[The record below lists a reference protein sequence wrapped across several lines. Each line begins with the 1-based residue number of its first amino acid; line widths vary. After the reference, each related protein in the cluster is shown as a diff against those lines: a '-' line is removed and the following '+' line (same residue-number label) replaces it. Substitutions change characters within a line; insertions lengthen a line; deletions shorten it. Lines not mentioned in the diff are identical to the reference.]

1 MSLNDPQWG
10 KRGAGGPPDLD
21 EIWRNVNRRMNELFG
36 RKGGGGDDGAGG
48 GGRRPALPLSGVGIL
63 VALVVVVWLAS
74 GFYIV
79 DEGRRGVVTRF
90 GKYTETT
97 QPGAALAPA
106 VPDRG
111 EGARRLLAG
120 AGRSRSATATRP
132 RTRSDNEALMLTDDE
147 NIIDIQFA
155 VQYNLKSAEA
165 YLFNVRKPDLIVQF
179 IAQTAMG
186 EVVGKAKMDFVLY
199 EGREQIAKSAEKLM
213 QEMLDRYQTG
223 VYVQK
228 VTLQSVQPPDKV
240 QAAFDDAVKAG
251 QDRERFRNEGQA
263 YANDVVPRARG
274 NAARLIEEANGYQ
287 AEVVQRAEGDA
298 SRFRQILVEYAKAPG
313 VTRERLYLDMMQT
326 VVGNSSKVLVD
337 QKAGSNLLY
346 LPLDKLIQQSGRAG
360 GRRPRADPSAARQS
374 DAAGAGA
381 DRSRSIPA
389 ARARRCAAASAAE
402 HRDEAHDAPP
412 RPRRRA
418 AAGRVAVALH
428 GRPAPVRDQVP
439 AGRDRRDAAERR
451 ASTSRCR
458 CCRT

>member
-10 KRGAGGPPDLD
+10 KRGSGGPPDLD
-21 EIWRNVNRRMNELFG
+21 EIWRNVNRRINDLFG
-36 RKGGGGDDGAGG
+36 RRAGGGDDGPGAGG
-48 GGRRPALPLSGVGIL
+48 GGGRPNLPLPGIGML

-97 QPGAALAPA
+97 QPGARWHLPFPIEEREL
-106 VPDRG
+106 VDF
-111 EGARRLLAG
+111 
-120 AGRSRSATATRP
+120 SQV
-132 RTRSDNEALMLTDDE
+132 RTVEVGYRNTPKNKKENEALMLTDDE
-147 NIIDIQFA
+147 NIIEIQFA

-213 QEMLDRYQTG
+213 QEMLDRYETG

-274 NAARLIEEANGYQ
+274 AAARLIEEANGYQ
-287 AEVVQRAEGDA
+287 AEVVQRADGDA

-326 VVGNSSKVLVD
+326 VIGNSSKVLID
-337 QKAGSNLLY
+337 QKAGSNSLLY
-346 LPLDKLIQQSGRAG
+346 LPLDKLIQQSASPGQAVNG
-360 GRRPRADPSAARQS
+360 DPSAARQS
-374 DAAGAGA
+374 VPSAPEPTVTLDPS
-381 DRSRSIPA
+381 RSR
-389 ARARRCAAASAAE
+389 
-402 HRDEAHDAPP
+402 EALRSRERGDP
-412 RPRRRA
+412 R
-418 AAGRVAVALH
+418 
-428 GRPAPVRDQVP
+428 
-439 AGRDRRDAAERR
+439 
-451 ASTSRCR
+451 
-458 CCRT
+458 

>member
-10 KRGAGGPPDLD
+10 KRGNSGPPDLD
-21 EIWRNVNRRMNELFG
+21 EIWRNVNRKINDLFG
-36 RKGGGGDDGAGG
+36 RKAPGGGDAGPGDGGK
-48 GGRRPALPLSGVGIL
+48 RPLLPLSGIGIL
-63 VALVVVVWLAS
+63 VALVLLVWLAS

-97 QPGAALAPA
+97 QPGPRWHLPF
-106 VPDRG
+106 PM
-111 EGARRLLAG
+111 E
-120 AGRSRSATATRP
+120 TAELVDFSQVKTIEIGYRNSP
-132 RTRSDNEALMLTDDE
+132 KNKVDKEALMLTDDE

-155 VQYNLKSAEA
+155 VQYNIKSAEA
-165 YLFNVRKPDLIVQF
+165 NLFNVRKPDQIVQF

-213 QEMLDRYQTG
+213 QEMLDRYATG

-298 SRFRQILVEYAKAPG
+298 SRFRQILVEYAKAPA
-313 VTRERLYLDMMQT
+313 VTRDRKS
-326 VVGNSSKVLVD
+326 VV
-337 QKAGSNLLY
+337 
-346 LPLDKLIQQSGRAG
+346 
-360 GRRPRADPSAARQS
+360 
-374 DAAGAGA
+374 
-381 DRSRSIPA
+381 
-389 ARARRCAAASAAE
+389 
-402 HRDEAHDAPP
+402 
-412 RPRRRA
+412 
-418 AAGRVAVALH
+418 
-428 GRPAPVRDQVP
+428 
-439 AGRDRRDAAERR
+439 
-451 ASTSRCR
+451 
-458 CCRT
+458 